1 MKIKITFLATLF
13 TLQTL
18 ITNAQSLKIKGSDTM
33 LPLMQIE
40 IEAYLKKNKADI
52 NVTGGGSGVGIT
64 ALMDGNTDI
73 AMSSR
78 DIKLAE
84 KLKFEEKGIKL
95 NSITIAN
102 DALSIIVNPQNP
114 IKQLTR
120 EQLEDI
126 FTGKITN
133 WKDVGGDDM
142 KIVVYT
148 RESSSGT
155 YEFMKEFVLNKKEFV
170 KTAISSSATAAI
182 VYATSQNKG
191 AIGYVGIAYVEN
203 VVKPISIS
211 YDGGIKYIAP
221 TFNNAYNK
229 IYPISRPLYLLYA
242 AEKEKNLK
250 PFTDFILSVYGQKLV
265 THKGY
270 IPLK

>member
-1 MKIKITFLATLF
+1 MTKPISLLAAILTTVISTF
-13 TLQTL
+13 
-18 ITNAQSLKIKGSDTM
+18 AQPVKIKGSDTM
-33 LPLMQIE
+33 LPLMQLE
-40 IEAYLKKNKADI
+40 IEAFLKKNPGEL

-64 ALMDGNTDI
+64 SLLDGSVDM
-73 AMSSR
+73 AMASR
-78 DIKLAE
+78 ELKLSE
-84 KLKFEEKGIKL
+84 KLKFDEKGIKL
-95 NSITIAN
+95 NVLSIAN

-126 FTGKITN
+126 FSGKITN

-155 YEFMKEFVLNKKEFV
+155 YEFMKDHVMNKKEFV

-182 VYATSQNKG
+182 VYAVSQTKG
-191 AIGYVGIAYVEN
+191 AIGYVGIAYVEP
-203 VVKPISIS
+203 VVKAVSVS
-211 YDGGIKYIAP
+211 YDGGQKYIAP
-221 TFNNAYNK
+221 TFNNAFNK
-229 IYPISRPLYLLYA
+229 VYPITRPLFLLYPV
-242 AEKEKNLK
+242 EKEKNVK
-250 PFTDFILSVYGQKLV
+250 PFVDFVLSVYGQKLV

>member
-1 MKIKITFLATLF
+1 MKNQFVSAILLFATAIAGF
-13 TLQTL
+13 
-18 ITNAQSLKIKGSDTM
+18 AQPIKIKGSDTM
-33 LPLMQIE
+33 LPLLQLE
-40 IEAYLKKNKADI
+40 VEAYMKRNPAQL

-64 ALMDGNTDI
+64 SLLDGSVDI

-78 DIKLAE
+78 DLKMAE

-95 NSITIAN
+95 VVLPVAN
-102 DALSIIVNPQNP
+102 DALSVIVNPQNP

-120 EQLEDI
+120 EQMEDI

-155 YEFMKEFVLNKKEFV
+155 YEFMKDHVMNKKEFA

-182 VYATSQNKG
+182 VYATGQTKG
-191 AIGYVGIAYVEN
+191 AIGYVGIAYVEPI
-203 VVKPISIS
+203 VKAVSVS
-211 YDGGIKYIAP
+211 YDGGQKYIAP
-221 TFNNAYNK
+221 TFNNAFNK
-229 IYPISRPLYLLYA
+229 TYPITRPLYILYPMA
-242 AEKEKNLK
+242 KETTVK
-250 PFTDFILSVYGQKLV
+250 PFVDFLFTVYGQKLV